1 MGCNWARHSED
12 GIQLVRTFLEK
23 WENFHAQDKTDGLES
38 ISRRDSGFSSENRGL
53 VSLSFK
59 EPTENP
65 EQHSNFSWRVI
76 GEQGVIPPVL
86 HVLMRKRSGPKSGTG
101 SVPILAVFWQQ

>member
-1 MGCNWARHSED
+1 MGCNWAGHLED
-12 GIQLVRTFLEK
+12 GIQLVRISLEK
-23 WENFHAQDKTDGLES
+23 WENFHAQDKTHGLEP
-38 ISRRDSGFSSENRGL
+38 ISRRDRGFISGL
-53 VSLSFK
+53 MSLNFK

-65 EQHSNFSWRVI
+65 EQHSNFSWRMI

-86 HVLMRKRSGPKSGTG
+86 PVLLRKRSGPKSGTG